1 MRSAPDWFVSQL
13 KQEHDGRLR
22 IRWSPARFRW
32 QIEQK
37 TDAAKLAPFHVDSL
51 DDDAIRAV
59 DGYSRVCEICPG
71 SKTPCSNTGLDGK
84 TPCGYDLT
92 VPYGRFVQVKCP
104 QCKING
110 FNGGQIVA
118 HFELNEGLL
127 HHLRSIDPNRGVYE
141 RQRAKLRVA
150 NRDLQ
155 DNRYTHLEKELRYA
169 AKDDMR
175 ICIPKVGYT
184 GKVFT
189 GAA

>member
-1 MRSAPDWFVSQL
+1 MRVAPEWFVRQL

-22 IRWSPARFRW
+22 IRWSLARLRW

-37 TDAAKLAPFHVDSL
+37 VDTAKLAPFHVDSL
-51 DDDAIRAV
+51 DDDAIRAI
-59 DGYSRVCEICPG
+59 DGYARVCEICPG
-71 SKTPCSNTGLDGK
+71 SITPCSNTGLDGK
-84 TPCGYDLT
+84 TPCGYDLR
-92 VPYGRFVQVKCP
+92 VPYGQFVQIKCP
-104 QCKING
+104 QCRING

-127 HHLRSIDPNRGVYE
+127 NHLRSIDPNRGAYE
-141 RQRAKLRVA
+141 RQRAHLRSA
-150 NRDLQ
+150 NRKIM
-155 DNRYTHLEKELRYA
+155 DNRYDQVAAEIKYA

-184 GKVFT
+184 GKQFL